1 MPEIKPYIQLFRP
14 VTLLAPAIGGVFFGL
29 MGIKAAGISFVTAFP
44 LLILSGLILAMA
56 NASSN
61 ILNQVF
67 DAEIDMAHPEKRKRP
82 IPSGKVDKEKAMS
95 LAVFLM
101 IIVIASSLIF
111 FGFTYGLTL
120 TIIMLFA
127 WMYNC
132 PPLRLKT
139 RLFWSNVAIAAPR
152 GGMGITC
159 AYSAFASPY
168 DPVIYVAIIYFALY
182 VFGTNTLKDF
192 ADEEYDRASGVRNF
206 VTVWG
211 KEKAS
216 LIVGT
221 FTVIPFIA
229 LIVVEDF
236 DFLHLNSVTYLPLI
250 LSILMIYL
258 LFKGKERKSVE
269 GNSTLWVIF
278 YLQFS
283 LMMITFALPF
293 IFGG

>member
-1 MPEIKPYIQLFRP
+1 MPEIRPYIQLFRP
-14 VTLLAPAIGGVFFGL
+14 LTLLAPAIGGVFFGL
-29 MGIKAAGISFVTAFP
+29 MGIKAAGLSLMNTFP
-44 LLILSGLILAMA
+44 LLILSGIILAMA

-67 DAEIDMAHPEKRKRP
+67 DAEIDLAHPEKRKRP
-82 IPSGKVDKEKAMS
+82 IPSGKVGKENAMS

-101 IIVIASSLIF
+101 VTVIASSLVF
-111 FGFTYGLTL
+111 FGLTYGLTL

-132 PPLRLKT
+132 SPLRLKT

-168 DPVIYVAIIYFALY
+168 NPVIYVAIIYFALY
-182 VFGTNTLKDF
+182 VFGTNTLKDLT
-192 ADEEYDRASGVRNF
+192 DEPYDKICGVRNF

-211 KEKAS
+211 KDKAS
-216 LIVGT
+216 LFIGF
-221 FTVIPFIA
+221 FTIIPFMFLLIA
-229 LIVVEDF
+229 MQFVDI
-236 DFLHLNSVTYLPLI
+236 SMISMAPLI
-250 LSILMIYL
+250 LSGGIVYFLIQAAD
-258 LFKGKERKSVE
+258 RKSIE
-269 GNSTLWVIF
+269 GNSILWVIF

-293 IFGG
+293 II

>member
-14 VTLLAPAIGGVFFGL
+14 LTLLAPATGGIFFGL
-29 MGIKAAGISFVTAFP
+29 MGIKAAGLPLANAFP
-44 LLILSGLILAMA
+44 LLILSGIILAMA

-67 DAEIDMAHPEKRKRP
+67 DAQIDLAHPEKRKRP
-82 IPSGKVDKEKAMS
+82 IPSGKIAKENAMS

-101 IIVIASSLIF
+101 ITVIASSLIF
-111 FGFTYGLTL
+111 FGLTYGLTL
-120 TIIMLFA
+120 TIITLFA

-139 RLFWSNVAIAAPR
+139 RLFWGNIAIAAPR

-168 DPVIYVAIIYFALY
+168 TPVIYVAIIYFALY

-192 ADEEYDRASGVRNF
+192 ADEEYDKASGVRNF

-216 LIVGT
+216 IIVGA
-221 FTVIPFIA
+221 FTIIPFIA
-229 LIVVEDF
+229 LILVDYF
-236 DFLHLNSVTYLPLI
+236 GYLHLNPVMYLPLI
-250 LSILMIYL
+250 LSIAMVYL
-258 LFKGKERKSVE
+258 LFKGKDRKSVE

-278 YLQFS
+278 YLEFS
-283 LMMITFALPF
+283 LMMVTFALPF
-293 IFGG
+293 II